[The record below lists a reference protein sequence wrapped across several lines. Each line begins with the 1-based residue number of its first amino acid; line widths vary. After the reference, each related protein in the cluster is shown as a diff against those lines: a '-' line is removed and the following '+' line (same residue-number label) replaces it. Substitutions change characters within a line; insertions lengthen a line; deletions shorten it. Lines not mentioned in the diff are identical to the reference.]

1 MQLTKIVV
9 PTDFS
14 DASLSALHYA
24 AELARKWEAEIHL
37 LYIVEKLPQILSTV
51 NYEEAKDN
59 FINSVEDSARK
70 KLKELANTSEEDIS
84 TTVKPIMRN
93 GVNYEEII
101 KYADEVKSELIVIAT
116 HGRSGILYTLLGS
129 VAEKVI
135 QLAKCPVLVVKPT
148 DEEEVE
154 F

>member
-1 MQLTKIVV
+1 MKLTKIIV

-14 DASLSALHYA
+14 ESSFTAFQYA
-24 AELARKWEAEIHL
+24 ADLARKWDAEIHL

-51 NYEEAKDN
+51 NYDKAKDN

-70 KLKELANTSEEDIS
+70 KLKDLVSKFEDEIS
-84 TTVKPIMRN
+84 SPIKPVMRN
-93 GVNYEEII
+93 GINYEEII
-101 KYADEVKSELIVIAT
+101 NYADEIKSELIVIAT

-135 QLAKCPVLVVKPT
+135 QLAKCPVLVVKPV
-148 DEEEVE
+148 DEEES
-154 F
+154 